1 MFNLEEG
8 KLCSLTYL
16 GCLLLAIKFC
26 FLVFDMK
33 GIIKNYLIK
42 QPQQIIPALILTGI
56 LSLSAGLTLLQT
68 ATATPTK
75 ASLEAADKS
84 KGNLISDRAN
94 QLPRSVANTVRRD
107 LSRKVGIPLDQL
119 KVINYR
125 RKIWP
130 SGCLGL
136 ARPDEVCTLALVEG
150 WRITLSDGR
159 SSWVYRTD
167 LQGLV
172 LRLEPQKA
180 DVNLPKSVADAVL
193 QAASQQ
199 SGLPSQLR
207 IIQSEQR
214 TWSDSCLG
222 LGGPAESCLRVLVPG
237 WLVTVEGGQ
246 QRLVYHTNA
255 SGSMLRLNEAASQIG
270 DADTIKPVSIPKNEL
285 PPPLKEGAIF
295 RAITSGGI
303 AGLTY
308 ETNLFKDGRVIRVQV
323 NFNGTTSQPQT
334 CLIFQQQVRQF
345 QQLLEQQFTRFNGL
359 SYPPPSG
366 AADYITVT
374 FTSHDGT
381 TRYTDINQDRL
392 PRSLQAVIQAW
403 GQIASCG

>member
-1 MFNLEEG
+1 
-8 KLCSLTYL
+8 
-16 GCLLLAIKFC
+16 
-26 FLVFDMK
+26 MK
-33 GIIKNYLIK
+33 GILKNYLIK
-42 QPQQIIPALILTGI
+42 QPQQIISALVLTGI
-56 LSLSAGLTLLQT
+56 LSLSTGLMLLQT
-68 ATATPTK
+68 ATATSSK
-75 ASLEAADKS
+75 AFPEAADKS
-84 KGNLISDRAN
+84 EGNLISDRAN
-94 QLPRSVANTVRRD
+94 QLPHSVANTVRRD
-107 LSRKVGIPLDQL
+107 LSRRVGIPVERL
-119 KVINYR
+119 KITKSS
-125 RKIWP
+125 RKTWP
-130 SGCLGL
+130 NGCLGL
-136 ARPDEVCTLALVEG
+136 ARPDEVCTLVLIEG

-167 LQGLV
+167 LEGLV

-180 DVNLPKSVADAVL
+180 SVNLPKSVADAVL

-199 SGLPSQLR
+199 SGLPISELR

-255 SGSMLRLNEAASQIG
+255 SGSVLRLNQAASQIG
-270 DADTIKPVSIPKNEL
+270 DADTIKPVSIPQNEL
-285 PPPLKEGAIF
+285 PPSLQEDAIF

-303 AGLTY
+303 AGFTY
-308 ETNLFKDGRVIRVQV
+308 ETNLFQDGRVLRVQV
-323 NFNGTTSQPQT
+323 NSNGTTSQTQT
-334 CLIFQQQVRQF
+334 CRISQQQVRQF
-345 QQLLEQQFTRFNGL
+345 QQVLEQQQFARFNGL

-374 FTSHDGT
+374 FTSRDGT

-403 GQIASCG
+403 EQITRCGQG